1 MCDAM
6 AAASSGNVF
15 INQATELYGVPKITL
30 KDRLSGRVAHGTK
43 PGPKP
48 YLHPEEEKELVD
60 HLTKLSDMGLPK
72 TRREVLQIAENVA
85 TAKGMLKKST
95 HIDWM
100 VVTVFGA

>member
-1 MCDAM
+1 MRDAM
-6 AAASSGNVF
+6 EAASSGNVS
-15 INQATELYGVPKITL
+15 INQASELYGVPKTML

-48 YLHPEEEKELVD
+48 YLRSEEEKELVD

-72 TRREVLQIAENVA
+72 TRREVLQFTENVA
-85 TAKGMLKKST
+85 TAKGMLKKA

-100 VVTVFGA
+100 VATVFGA